1 MSNESIDS
9 QTLPKKNKQ
18 KGHYMSAYL
27 VTPDHIGQLVLWYL
41 QNKTRGLNSIVH
53 DGKDI
58 FLDPK
63 DLVLHLAVA
72 NMDSVCYR
80 YKHARDNRQ
89 DSFCGDVWQYIK
101 KVRHAVKISHA
112 DAYNMAKC
120 LRYQSCEHPWYKG
133 SAAEK
138 LLDMIQDTAASRLAA
153 GAKVSWDYEDD
164 FSEHGQI
171 TVSQLAKRQKGVA

>member
-1 MSNESIDS
+1 
-9 QTLPKKNKQ
+9 
-18 KGHYMSAYL
+18 MSAY
-27 VTPDHIGQLVLWYL
+27 VVNPSHIGQLVLWYL
-41 QNKTRGLNSIVH
+41 QNKTPGLNSINH
-53 DGKDI
+53 RGKDI

-63 DLVLHLAVA
+63 DLVLHLATANTESVKFRYAQEDVA
-72 NMDSVCYR
+72 
-80 YKHARDNRQ
+80 Q
-89 DSFCGDVWQYIK
+89 DVYLCGDVWKYMRE
-101 KVRHAVKISHA
+101 VRHAVKISHA

-171 TVSQLAKRQKGVA
+171 SLSQLAKRQKGVA